1 VADRSL
7 CPAVHSSEG
16 TRKSPQGA
24 VLTRMAHTVQVRFML
39 IPGHF
44 NGGVIAYPLVPW
56 VGLTFLGIASAPVWA
71 AGADRAANASAV
83 AAGACLAL
91 WLLVR
96 PHSNELQRSTTSC
109 NAAQH
114 LAAQH
119 KVLQHRAICSPRTLD
134 RAESPTVGLCAPRK
148 LARWRGPHMPRE
160 HATCHRSHSGPCHA
174 DQRSSTCG
182 GQPSC
187 ALGV

>member
-1 VADRSL
+1 
-7 CPAVHSSEG
+7 
-16 TRKSPQGA
+16 
-24 VLTRMAHTVQVRFML
+24 MAHTVQVRFML

-119 KVLQHRAICSPRTLD
+119 HILRRSTRCCSI
-134 RAESPTVGLCAPRK
+134 AQYA
-148 LARWRGPHMPRE
+148 
-160 HATCHRSHSGPCHA
+160 SHS
-174 DQRSSTCG
+174 RSR
-182 GQPSC
+182 
-187 ALGV
+187 